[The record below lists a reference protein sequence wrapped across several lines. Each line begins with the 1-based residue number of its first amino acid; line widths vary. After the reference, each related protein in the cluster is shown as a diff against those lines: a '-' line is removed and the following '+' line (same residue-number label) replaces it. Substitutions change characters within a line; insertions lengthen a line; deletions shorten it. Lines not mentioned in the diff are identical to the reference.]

1 MVNIKKEHLFFSII
15 VFLFLLIVS
24 VFTVHRN
31 TVLEAESYELKQE
44 LSIKHFEVRML
55 QQHLEQERQKKD
67 SR

>member
-15 VFLFLLIVS
+15 LFFCILIVS
-24 VFTVHRN
+24 LFTVHRN
-31 TVLEAESYELKQE
+31 TVLEAEAYELKQE

-67 SR
+67 S